1 MSPASQKQKAHTV
14 ADRILFEPRFE
25 LEKIQNI
32 ELADGRPQLP
42 AFPLKIPSPRH
53 LTGWPIDR
61 LAECATHN
69 PLKLIIRKAV
79 RMFGEMGNALAISDS
94 TESQHA
100 R

>member
-1 MSPASQKQKAHTV
+1 MGLSQACGTEEGSDSYRENV
-14 ADRILFEPRFE
+14 AQSQQETFSQFAV
-25 LEKIQNI
+25 NV
-32 ELADGRPQLP
+32 
-42 AFPLKIPSPRH
+42 RH

-79 RMFGEMGNALAISDS
+79 RMFGEMGNALAISDP